1 MENENYDYKQIHA
14 ETDGSFLVKGYKS
27 DGYSASSVCAGM
39 TRIDFLD
46 CYDSVEDAAK
56 AHPEIL
62 DKDGEPCWGSAFMD
76 RDLKDVSHIPD
87 EPDAEMP
94 EIHRNH
100 EEPSFDPYD
109 HLDY

>member
-1 MENENYDYKQIHA
+1 MNNENYDYKQIHA
-14 ETDGSFLVKGYKS
+14 ETDGSFSVKGYKS
-27 DGYSASSVCAGM
+27 DGYPASSVCAGM

-87 EPDAEMP
+87 VEDYGEDW
-94 EIHRNH
+94 
-100 EEPSFDPYD
+100 EEYMLHGDPNWD
-109 HLDY
+109 